1 MSFGQQELSDLRA
14 AAFSIAYRML
24 GSVAETED
32 IVQESLLRLHRARTS
47 GVKIASSAAYVG
59 TIATRLAIDHL
70 RSARVRR
77 ESYVGT
83 WLPEP
88 VVEETEPSAV
98 RQLEMAESL
107 SIAFLRILES
117 LSPVERAIFLLKEVF
132 GYSYPEIAPIVE
144 KSEENCRQ
152 IFARAKAHIEARKPR
167 FEVSEEKHGD
177 LVKRFVGA
185 CQSGDLS
192 ALMDLLAADVTFYG
206 DGGGKAT
213 ALLEPLSGP
222 EPVARHLF
230 RIFARAK
237 EAGFRL
243 RFVRANGQHGAMIF
257 DSQERLV
264 SVITFDIVAGTVR
277 SIWSVLNPDKLA
289 HLGRVSDLA
298 RIA

>member
-107 SIAFLRILES
+107 SMAFLRILES

-167 FEVSEEKHGD
+167 FEVLKKS
-177 LVKRFVGA
+177 
-185 CQSGDLS
+185 
-192 ALMDLLAADVTFYG
+192 
-206 DGGGKAT
+206 T
-213 ALLEPLSGP
+213 A
-222 EPVARHLF
+222 
-230 RIFARAK
+230 
-237 EAGFRL
+237 
-243 RFVRANGQHGAMIF
+243 
-257 DSQERLV
+257 
-264 SVITFDIVAGTVR
+264 
-277 SIWSVLNPDKLA
+277 IWSSASSAPASLGILA
-289 HLGRVSDLA
+289 H
-298 RIA
+298 